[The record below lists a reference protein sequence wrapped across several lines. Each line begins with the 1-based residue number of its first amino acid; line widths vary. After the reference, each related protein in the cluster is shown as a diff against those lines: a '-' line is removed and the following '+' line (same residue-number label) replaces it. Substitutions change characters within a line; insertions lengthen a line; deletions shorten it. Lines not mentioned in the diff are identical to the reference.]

1 MAEQIFAIV
10 MVILLL
16 NIPIFI
22 FWRKTK
28 DSKDHAVII
37 THRIISTLENLA
49 LVTIISLALWKQNH
63 YLVLLVPCIALI
75 IYPFWWGIN
84 AELSD
89 EERALFVAER
99 GLRILRLSTKT
110 KSMLVQFFTFPPYY
124 LVAAWKMTTLKAN
137 KDKESQNE

>member
-37 THRIISTLENLA
+37 AHRIISTLENLV
-49 LVTIISLALWKQNH
+49 LVTIISLALWKENH

-84 AELSD
+84 AELTN
-89 EERALFVAER
+89 EERAFLVTEWGFH
-99 GLRILRLSTKT
+99 ILNTKA
-110 KSMLVQFFTFPPYY
+110 KSILVQFITFPPYY
-124 LVAAWKMTTLKAN
+124 LIAAWKMTTLKAN

>member
-37 THRIISTLENLA
+37 AHRIISTLENLA

-84 AELSD
+84 AELTD
-89 EERALFVAER
+89 EERAFLVAER
-99 GLRILRLSTKT
+99 GLRTFRLSTKA
-110 KSMLVQFFTFPPYY
+110 KSILVQFITFPPYY
-124 LVAAWKMTTLKAN
+124 LIATWKMTTLKAN

>member
-37 THRIISTLENLA
+37 AHRIISTLENLA
-49 LVTIISLALWKQNH
+49 LVTIIPLALWKQNH
-63 YLVLLVPCIALI
+63 YLVLLVPCLALI
-75 IYPFWWGIN
+75 IYPLWWGIN
-84 AELSD
+84 AELTD
-89 EERALFVAER
+89 EEQAFLVAER
-99 GLRILRLSTKT
+99 GFRILNTKA
-110 KSMLVQFFTFPPYY
+110 KSILVQFITFPPYY
-124 LVAAWKMTTLKAN
+124 LIAAWKMTTLKAN
-137 KDKESQNE
+137 KDKDSQNE

>member
-28 DSKDHAVII
+28 DSKDHAVIVA
-37 THRIISTLENLA
+37 HRIISTLENLA

-63 YLVLLVPCIALI
+63 YLVLLVPCLALI

-84 AELSD
+84 AELTN
-89 EERALFVAER
+89 EERSFFVRER
-99 GLRILRLSTKT
+99 GFHILSTKA
-110 KSMLVQFFTFPPYY
+110 KSMLVQFITFPPYY
-124 LVAAWKMTTLKAN
+124 LIAAWKMRIIKTN
-137 KDKESQNE
+137 SEN